1 MDYSLI
7 SDAQKQQLYGNDFN
21 NKEVLIANSEANGL
35 RATKNINISKLNTRT
50 V

>member
-21 NKEVLIANSEANGL
+21 KEVLIANSEKNGL
-35 RATKNINISKLNTRT
+35 RATKNINISKLNSRT